1 MLHFW
6 IACLLTLFCVRAHVH
21 VRMYVCAQKNIF
33 GNMICLSVC
42 MSELFTIIC
51 MSVHMLVSVMRT
63 ITCAYSTCA
72 LELIT
77 VVIYLIMN
85 NNANFLYRAIFKY

>member
-6 IACLLTLFCVRAHVH
+6 IACLLTLFCARAH

-77 VVIYLIMN
+77 VVIYLIMQTSCTEQYSN
-85 NNANFLYRAIFKY
+85 TEIH